1 MVLRK
6 YEAQD
11 SKIICGWI
19 KDAKQLYQW
28 SADRIGR
35 FPLNGNELNE
45 YYDSMN
51 GIQSIIP
58 LCAVDEH
65 TVLGHLFIRYP
76 NKDDKTLVRFGFII
90 LSPGCRGKGNGKEMV
105 ALAIECAK
113 NVLHASK
120 ITLRVFTNNERARHC
135 YEIAG
140 FQPTGKVIT
149 YMMPD
154 GVWECI
160 EMELNI

>member
-1 MVLRK
+1 
-6 YEAQD
+6 
-11 SKIICGWI
+11 
-19 KDAKQLYQW
+19 
-28 SADRIGR
+28 
-35 FPLNGNELNE
+35 
-45 YYDSMN
+45 MN

-90 LSPGCRGKGNGKEMV
+90 LSPECRGKGNGKEMV
-105 ALAIECAK
+105 ALAIEYAK